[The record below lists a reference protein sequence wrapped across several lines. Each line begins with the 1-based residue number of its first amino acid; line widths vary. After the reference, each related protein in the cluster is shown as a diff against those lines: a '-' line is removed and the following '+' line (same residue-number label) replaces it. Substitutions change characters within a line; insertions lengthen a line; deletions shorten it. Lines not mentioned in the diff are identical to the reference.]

1 MNDQGIAAA
10 RAHSRSSGRA
20 RQHCPKRRRVLCLS
34 GNDSR
39 CAADERL
46 NLLQYLALRR
56 HDLRHVQLQLA
67 SRGLSS
73 LGRTESH
80 VRQSLE
86 TVLQVLHALDGKEF
100 DSDFSST
107 AITAETGESLLA
119 AHTDALLGPSPK
131 ERGVRIM

>member
-1 MNDQGIAAA
+1 MIMESQLRELIRELQAVRDSIV
-10 RAHSRSSGRA
+10 RSDDE
-20 RQHCPKRRRVLCLS
+20 C
-34 GNDSR
+34 
-39 CAADERL
+39 CAFLETIPNAQRTSAL